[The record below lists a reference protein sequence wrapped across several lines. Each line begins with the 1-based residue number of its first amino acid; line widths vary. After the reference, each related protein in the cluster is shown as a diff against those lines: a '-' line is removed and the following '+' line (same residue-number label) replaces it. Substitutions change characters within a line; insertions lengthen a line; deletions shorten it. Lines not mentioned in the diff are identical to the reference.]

1 MKTDHGVPKTAAVD
15 QLTPQEITQVIRR
28 DRKHLTTFC
37 LRVIPLYRAVANAR
51 LMAVNQYSQA
61 KQEDLVQSLL
71 EATLR
76 EDIVSKWNPSLGL
89 LSTYLRVFAKR
100 RVQDV
105 LESKAVRSCEKLME
119 EAALAAA
126 SDKAEPEETLSAE
139 DRLLWKQL
147 QQQIVASPDREYV
160 ELFQLHFLQGYSPEE
175 IAERFGRDVQTIY
188 KRIQRMRK
196 DVLSL
201 RDRLLTK

>member
-1 MKTDHGVPKTAAVD
+1 MKTEHGVSKTAAVD
-15 QLTPQEITQVIRR
+15 QLTPQEIAGVIRR
-28 DRKHLTTFC
+28 DRKHLASFC
-37 LRVIPLYRAVANAR
+37 VRVIPLYRAVAHAR
-51 LMAVNQYSQA
+51 LMALSQYSPA
-61 KQEDLVQSLL
+61 KQEDLVQSLM

-100 RVQDV
+100 RAQDI
-105 LESKAVRSCEKLME
+105 LESKAIRSCEKLME

-126 SDKAEPEETLSAE
+126 SDKADPEETLSTE
-139 DRLLWKQL
+139 DLLLWKQL
-147 QQQIVASPDREYV
+147 QRQILASPDREYV

-175 IAERFGRDVQTIY
+175 LAARFGKDVQTIY

-201 RDRLLTK
+201 RDRLLAK